1 MQTRQD
7 HVQAYKFA
15 SNRLATA
22 LVTGSAGPGD
32 APFRRSVL
40 GVIVG
45 VIISA
50 LFCGGFVVYG
60 LIKPVPGAWRQQ
72 GAIVVDKQ
80 TGTRFMYLN
89 GTLHPT
95 ANYASALLLVGQ
107 NATVEMVAHA
117 SLAGVPVGN
126 TIGIAGAPQTLP
138 ATLLPGAWAECLA
151 PAGPSGNAVVLD
163 LAPSRHVTGST
174 AGQLILVAGPTG
186 TQYVLWDNTKYL
198 VPQRSALVAFGLG
211 NQTPM
216 NAPSSWLGAIPSGPA
231 LAPPTIAGRGKEGPS
246 VAGQPMRIGTVFEVS
261 AAGADQ
267 YYVLLRDGL
276 APLSHTAAA
285 LLTVSG
291 FGPLQQVSPAVVASA
306 PASLNRSLLNSLPD
320 LLSGTAYQ
328 PKGAALCLRQTSPGS
343 ASGTMVITDE
353 AAATATGVIVPAGT
367 GMLVQPPAPK
377 SRSFLPPTPPTY
389 LVTDQGIKYVLA
401 DTGVLAD
408 FGYSGIT
415 PHTVPVSVLDLIPS
429 GPALSTSVARRGV
442 NRLWGVTVGGPCV
455 GCGMGTCLWRRG
467 RERAWGGWREGWH
480 GIGSMWWWWRAVGCR
495 RGDGRGWRM
504 RWRMCW
510 GGLRGGCG

>member
-15 SNRLATA
+15 TNRLTTA
-22 LVTGSAGPGD
+22 LVTGSPGRGD

-50 LFCGGFVVYG
+50 LLCGVFVVYG
-60 LIKPVPGAWRQQ
+60 LIAPVPVAWRQQ

-80 TGTRFMYLN
+80 TGTRFIYLN

-107 NATVEMVAHA
+107 NATVKMVAHA
-117 SLAGVPVGN
+117 SLGGVPVGD

-138 ATLLPGAWAECLA
+138 ATLLPGAWAQCLA
-151 PAGPSGNAVVLD
+151 PGGPPGNGVVVD
-163 LAPSRHVTGST
+163 LAPDRHVTGST

-186 TQYVLWDNTKYL
+186 TQYVLWDNMKYL
-198 VPQRSALVAFGLG
+198 VPERSALVAFGLG
-211 NQTPM
+211 NQTAM

-231 LAPPTIAGRGKEGPS
+231 LAPPAIAGRGEEGPP

-267 YYVLLRDGL
+267 YYVLLADGL
-276 APLSHTAAA
+276 APLGPTAAA

-291 FGPLQQVSPAVVASA
+291 FGPLQHVSPAVVAGA
-306 PASLNRSLLNSLPD
+306 PASSNRSLLNSLPD

-328 PKGAALCLRQTSPGS
+328 PKDTALCLRQTSPGS
-343 ASGTMVITDE
+343 ASGTTVITDR
-353 AAATATGVIVPAGT
+353 AAATATGVIVPPGT
-367 GMLVQPPAPK
+367 GMLVQPPAPN
-377 SRSFLPPTPPTY
+377 SSFLSPTPPTY
-389 LVTDQGIKYVLA
+389 LITDQGIKYALG
-401 DTGVLAD
+401 DTGVLTD
-408 FGYSGIT
+408 FGYGGVT
-415 PHTVPVSVLDLIPS
+415 PHTVPISVLGLIPS
-429 GPALSTSVARRGV
+429 GPPLSTSAASRGV
-442 NRLWGVTVGGPCV
+442 SRLWGVMAGGLAGGPC
-455 GCGMGTCLWRRG
+455 GGPGMG
-467 RERAWGGWREGWH
+467 
-480 GIGSMWWWWRAVGCR
+480 
-495 RGDGRGWRM
+495 
-504 RWRMCW
+504 MCW
-510 GGLRGGCG
+510 SRGA